1 MPKSNNNLASI
12 TRQAARPKRWD
23 DPLDPAMSEATLDML
38 MATEPFASMDE
49 SAFPAGT
56 PLRGILRADTAVR
69 DYAAGQF
76 VLRKGDYGTSAFM
89 VLEGEVEVILRPE
102 IDPELLGRAPTFKKS
117 FIERLAQLWSNNPEP
132 ESWSKKSLLAS
143 DGPKLSVSKQL
154 GAVYLQDFPQVVSRA
169 KTVALKKGQLFGE
182 ISALSRMPRTATVV
196 ASTKQTRL
204 LEFSWEGLRDIM
216 RFDPA
221 LKKQI
226 DKIYRENS
234 LKNFLRNHP
243 LFSHLDE
250 SGYAQLCDAA
260 QLESFGEYNWSG
272 AYLRLVKDGDEAI
285 SANEPVIAREGE
297 YSNGIY
303 MLSAG
308 FCRVSQRY
316 GNGERTLNYI
326 GAGSVF
332 GYEEMANHWKNPNQ
346 ELQSRFT
353 LRSLGYAYLIF
364 IPTASVEKYVNRDL
378 LESSLRSS
386 PVPDDLSKHV
396 HQRSVEDGSAPS
408 ASLMEFMVE
417 HRFFNGTKSMVIDMD
432 RCTRC
437 DDCVRACAATHDGNP
452 RFLRHGPMIDNLM
465 IANACM
471 HCVDPVCMIGCPTG
485 AIHRTSFG
493 GEVVINPATCI
504 GCGVCAANCPY
515 DSIRMVEVR
524 SYKGEFLVDEEFQP
538 ILKATKCDLC
548 VEQTS
553 GPACQNACP
562 HDALSRTDL
571 TAGGSAARWRRF
583 YRFLCCC
590 SPTSSWLRCIH
601 ATLT

>member
-1 MPKSNNNLASI
+1 MPKPNNTLAGI
-12 TRQAARPKRWD
+12 TRQASRPKRWD
-23 DPLDPAMSEATLDML
+23 APLDPAMTDATLDML
-38 MATEPFASMDE
+38 MSVEPFASMDE

-69 DYAAGQF
+69 EYAAGGI
-76 VLRKGDYGTSAFM
+76 VLRKNDYGTSAFL
-89 VLEGEVEVILRPE
+89 VLEGEVDVILRPDV
-102 IDPELLGRAPTFKKS
+102 DPQLLGRSPSIKKS
-117 FIERLAQLWSNNPEP
+117 FFGHLAQLWNNHPEP
-132 ESWSKKSLLAS
+132 EGWRKKSPRAS
-143 DGPKLSVSKQL
+143 DNITGPINNGSGSI
-154 GAVYLQDFPQVVSRA
+154 YLQDYPQI
-169 KTVALKKGQLFGE
+169 VAGSMTATLKKGQLFGE

-196 ASTKQTRL
+196 ASTEQARL

-216 RFDPA
+216 RYDAA

-226 DKIYRENS
+226 DKTYRENS
-234 LKNFLRNHP
+234 LKVFLRHHP
-243 LFSHLDE
+243 LFSHLEE
-250 SGYAQLCDAA
+250 SGYVRLCEEAQL
-260 QLESFGEYNWSG
+260 QSFGEYNWSG
-272 AYLRLVKDGDEAI
+272 SYLRMAKEGDQSI
-285 SANEPVIAREGE
+285 SMNEPVIVREGE

-308 FCRVSQRY
+308 FCRVSQKY

-332 GYEEMANHWKNPNQ
+332 GYEEIANHWKNPQQ
-346 ELQSRFT
+346 EPNSLYT
-353 LRSLGYAYLIF
+353 LRSLGYAYLVF
-364 IPTASVEKYVNRDL
+364 IPTASVEKYANRGLSEADFP
-378 LESSLRSS
+378 SS
-386 PVPDDLSKHV
+386 PVPKSISNPSHAPAG
-396 HQRSVEDGSAPS
+396 EDGGAPS
-408 ASLMEFMVE
+408 ANLMEFMAE

-437 DDCVRACAATHDGNP
+437 DDCVRACASTHDGNP

-485 AIHRTSFG
+485 AIHRSSFG
-493 GEVVINPATCI
+493 GEVIINPATCI
-504 GCGVCAANCPY
+504 GCGTCAANCPY
-515 DSIRMVEVR
+515 DSIRMVELR
-524 SYKGEFLVDEEFQP
+524 SSTGEFLVDEEYQP

-571 TAGGSAARWRRF
+571 THV
-583 YRFLCCC
+583 
-590 SPTSSWLRCIH
+590 TSLTKWLKRK
-601 ATLT
+601 

>member
-1 MPKSNNNLASI
+1 MRNMATTGTTLESL
-12 TRQAARPKRWD
+12 TRKADRPKRWD
-23 DPLDPAMSEATLDML
+23 VPLDPAMSDATLDML

-49 SAFPAGT
+49 HAFPAGT
-56 PLRGILRADTAVR
+56 PLREILRADSAVR
-69 DYAAGQF
+69 DYGTGEII
-76 VLRKGDYGTSAFM
+76 LRKDDYGTSAFL
-89 VLEGEVEVILRPE
+89 VLEGEVDVILRPD
-102 IDPELLGRAPTFKKS
+102 INPEYLGRAPKVKKTFMA
-117 FIERLAQLWSNNPEP
+117 RLAQLWNNNPEP
-132 ESWSKKSLLAS
+132 EGWSKKSPRAGDNLKGS
-143 DGPKLSVSKQL
+143 SIKKMGSVF
-154 GAVYLQDFPQVVSRA
+154 LQDYPQIVSDSMTA
-169 KTVALKKGQLFGE
+169 TLKKGQLFGE

-196 ASTKQTRL
+196 AATPEARL

-216 RFDPA
+216 RYDAA

-226 DKIYRENS
+226 DKTYRENS
-234 LKNFLRNHP
+234 LKAFLRHHP
-243 LFSHLDE
+243 LFSHLEE
-250 SGYAQLCDAA
+250 SGYVRLCEEA

-272 AYLRLVKDGDEAI
+272 SYLKMTKDGDQAI
-285 SANEPVIAREGE
+285 SPNEPIIVREGE

-303 MLSAG
+303 MISAG
-308 FCRVSQRY
+308 FCRVSQKY

-332 GYEEMANHWKNPNQ
+332 GYEEIANLWRNSHQ
-346 ELQSRFT
+346 DTQSLYT
-353 LRSLGYAYLIF
+353 LRSMGYAYLIF
-364 IPTASVEKYVNRDL
+364 IPTASVEKFANRELSEIDFP
-378 LESSLRSS
+378 SS
-386 PVPDDLSKHV
+386 PVPKTLSEQPHSPAGENGDV
-396 HQRSVEDGSAPS
+396 LS
-408 ASLMEFMVE
+408 ASLMEFMAE

-437 DDCVRACAATHDGNP
+437 DDCVRACASTHDGNP

-504 GCGVCAANCPY
+504 GCGTCAANCPY

-524 SYKGEFLVDEEFQP
+524 SSQGEFLVDEEFQP

-571 TAGGSAARWRRF
+571 TRV
-583 YRFLCCC
+583 
-590 SPTSSWLRCIH
+590 TSLTQWLKRK
-601 ATLT
+601 

>member
-1 MPKSNNNLASI
+1 MAKSDTSPASI
-12 TRQAARPKRWD
+12 TRQASRPKRWD
-23 DPLDPAMSEATLDML
+23 DPLDPAMSEATLERL

-49 SAFPAGT
+49 KSFPAGT

-69 DYAAGQF
+69 EYAAGEII
-76 VLRKGDYGTSAFM
+76 LRKDDYGTSAFL
-89 VLEGEVEVILRPE
+89 VLEGEVEVVLRPE
-102 IDPELLGRAPTFKKS
+102 IDPELLGRSTRVKKS
-117 FIERLAQLWSNNPEP
+117 FMARFAQLWNNNPEP
-132 ESWSKKSLLAS
+132 EGWRKRSPRAS
-143 DGPKLSVSKQL
+143 DNLKGTINKQRSS
-154 GAVYLQDFPQVVSRA
+154 VYLQDYPQNISGAQTAV
-169 KTVALKKGQLFGE
+169 LKQGQMFGE

-196 ASTKQTRL
+196 ASTQRASL
-204 LEFSWEGLRDIM
+204 LEFSWEGLRDLM

-226 DKIYRENS
+226 DTIYRANS

-250 SGYAQLCDAA
+250 PGYEQLCQDA
-260 QLESFGEYNWSG
+260 QLENFGEYNWSG
-272 AYLRLVKDGDEAI
+272 SYLRLAKEGEQAI
-285 SANEPVIAREGE
+285 SANEPVIVREGE

-303 MLSAG
+303 LISAG
-308 FCRVSQRY
+308 FCRVSQKY

-332 GYEEMANHWKNPNQ
+332 GYDEIANHWKNPRQ
-346 ELQSRFT
+346 GLQSRYS

-364 IPTASVEKYVNRDL
+364 IPTPSLEKYANREWS
-378 LESSLRSS
+378 ESVS
-386 PVPDDLSKHV
+386 PFDHEPEPIAKADTGPAETD
-396 HQRSVEDGSAPS
+396 SAPS
-408 ASLMEFMVE
+408 ASVMEFMAE

-437 DDCVRACAATHDGNP
+437 DDCVRACATAHDGNP

-471 HCVDPVCMIGCPTG
+471 HCIDPVCMIGCPTG

-504 GCGVCAANCPY
+504 GCGTCAANCPY
-515 DSIRMVEVR
+515 ESIRMVEIR
-524 SYKGEFLVDEEFQP
+524 SSKGEFLVDEEFQP

-571 TAGGSAARWRRF
+571 THV
-583 YRFLCCC
+583 
-590 SPTSSWLRCIH
+590 TSLTKWLKRK
-601 ATLT
+601 

>member
-1 MPKSNNNLASI
+1 MAANRTTLESLTRKAS
-12 TRQAARPKRWD
+12 RPKRWD
-23 DPLDPAMSEATLDML
+23 DPLDPAMSDATLDML

-49 SAFPAGT
+49 RAFPAST
-56 PLRGILRADTAVR
+56 PLREILRADSAVR
-69 DYAAGQF
+69 DYASGEII
-76 VLRKGDYGTSAFM
+76 LRKDDYGTSAFL
-89 VLEGEVEVILRPE
+89 VLEGEVDVILRPD
-102 IDPELLGRAPTFKKS
+102 IDPQLLGRAPKVKKK
-117 FIERLAQLWSNNPEP
+117 FMARLAQLWNNNPEP
-132 ESWSKKSLLAS
+132 EGWSKKSPRAS
-143 DGPKLSVSKQL
+143 DNLKGSSIRKTGS
-154 GAVYLQDFPQVVSRA
+154 VYLQDYPQLISDVQ
-169 KTVALKKGQLFGE
+169 TVALKKGQMFGE

-196 ASTKQTRL
+196 ASTARASL

-216 RFDPA
+216 KYDPA

-234 LKNFLRNHP
+234 LEVFLSHHP
-243 LFSHLDE
+243 LFRHLE
-250 SGYAQLCDAA
+250 KSGFAQLCQEA
-260 QLESFGEYNWSG
+260 QLETFGDYNWSG
-272 AYLRLVKDGDEAI
+272 AYRKLAMDGDPAT
-285 SANEPVIAREGE
+285 SAHEPIIVKEGE

-303 MLSAG
+303 MIRAG
-308 FCRVSQRY
+308 FCRVSQKY

-332 GYEEMANHWKNPNQ
+332 GYEEIANHWKNPQQ
-346 ELQSRFT
+346 EMHSLYT
-353 LRSLGYAYLIF
+353 LRSLGYAHLIF
-364 IPTASVEKYVNRDL
+364 IPTATLEKFANRGL
-378 LESSLRSS
+378 SETEF
-386 PVPDDLSKHV
+386 PATTVPQNLSKPPDMDTA
-396 HQRSVEDGSAPS
+396 EDGDAPP
-408 ASLMEFMVE
+408 ANLMEFMAE

-437 DDCVRACAATHDGNP
+437 DDCVRACASTHDGNP

-504 GCGVCAANCPY
+504 GCGTCAANCPY

-524 SYKGEFLVDEEFQP
+524 SSQGEFLVDEEFQP

-553 GPACQNACP
+553 GPVCQNACP

-571 TAGGSAARWRRF
+571 SRI
-583 YRFLCCC
+583 
-590 SPTSSWLRCIH
+590 TSLTQWLKRK
-601 ATLT
+601 

>member
-1 MPKSNNNLASI
+1 MPRASDMAKSDNNLASI

-23 DPLDPAMSEATLDML
+23 QPLDPAMSDATLDLL

-69 DYAAGQF
+69 EYAAGEII
-76 VLRKGDYGTSAFM
+76 LRKGDYGTSAFM
-89 VLEGEVEVILRPE
+89 VLEGEADVILRPE
-102 IDPELLGRAPTFKKS
+102 IDPLLLGRAPSVKKS
-117 FIERLAQLWSNNPEP
+117 FIERFAQLWSNHPEP
-132 ESWSKKSLLAS
+132 EEWSSKSTRTG
-143 DGPKLSVSKQL
+143 DNPKVSINKAR
-154 GAVYLQDFPQVVSRA
+154 GSVYLQDYPQVVSGA
-169 KTVALKKGQLFGE
+169 QTAALKKGQLFGE

-196 ASTKQTRL
+196 ASTKQARL

-216 RFDPA
+216 RYDSA

-234 LKNFLRNHP
+234 LRNFLRHHP

-250 SGYAQLCDAA
+250 PRQVQLCEEA
-260 QLESFGEYNWSG
+260 QLENFGEYNWSG
-272 AYLRLVKDGDEAI
+272 AYLRLAKDGDEAI
-285 SANEPVIAREGE
+285 AANEPIIVREGE

-303 MLSAG
+303 LISSG
-308 FCRVSQRY
+308 FCRVSRKY

-332 GYEEMANHWKNPNQ
+332 GYEEILKHWKNPQQ
-346 ELQSRFT
+346 ESESLYT

-364 IPTASVEKYVNRDL
+364 IPTASVEKFANRDL
-378 LESSLRSS
+378 SETDFPSSAVPESMSKPTDTRSLG
-386 PVPDDLSKHV
+386 
-396 HQRSVEDGSAPS
+396 DGDTPS
-408 ASLMEFMVE
+408 ASLMEFMGE

-437 DDCVRACAATHDGNP
+437 DDCVRACASTHDGNP

-493 GEVVINPATCI
+493 GEVVINPVTCI
-504 GCGVCAANCPY
+504 GCGTCAANCPY

-524 SYKGEFLVDEEFQP
+524 SGKGEFLVDEEYQP

-553 GPACQNACP
+553 GPACLNACP

-571 TAGGSAARWRRF
+571 TRV
-583 YRFLCCC
+583 
-590 SPTSSWLRCIH
+590 SSLTQWLKRK
-601 ATLT
+601 

>member
-1 MPKSNNNLASI
+1 LES
-12 TRQAARPKRWD
+12 
-23 DPLDPAMSEATLDML
+23 L

-49 SAFPAGT
+49 KSFPAGT

-69 DYAAGQF
+69 EYAAGEII
-76 VLRKGDYGTSAFM
+76 LRKDDYGTSAFL
-89 VLEGEVEVILRPE
+89 VLEGEVEVVLRPE
-102 IDPELLGRAPTFKKS
+102 IDPELLGRSTRVKKS
-117 FIERLAQLWSNNPEP
+117 FMARFAQLWNNNPEP
-132 ESWSKKSLLAS
+132 EGWRKRSPRAS
-143 DGPKLSVSKQL
+143 DNLKGSLNKVRGS
-154 GAVYLQDFPQVVSRA
+154 VYLKDYPQIISGAQTAV
-169 KTVALKKGQLFGE
+169 LKQGQMFGE

-196 ASTKQTRL
+196 ASTPRASL
-204 LEFSWEGLRDIM
+204 LEFRWEGLRDLM

-226 DKIYRENS
+226 DTIYRANS

-250 SGYAQLCDAA
+250 PGYEHLCQDA
-260 QLESFGEYNWSG
+260 QLENFGEYNWSG
-272 AYLRLVKDGDEAI
+272 SYLRLAKEGEQAI
-285 SANEPVIAREGE
+285 SASEPVIVREGE

-303 MLSAG
+303 MISAG
-308 FCRVSQRY
+308 FCRVSQKY

-332 GYEEMANHWKNPNQ
+332 GYEEIANHWKNPRQ
-346 ELQSRFT
+346 GLQSRYS

-364 IPTASVEKYVNRDL
+364 IPTPSLEKYANREWSESVSPFHHEPEPIAKAATGPAETDSVPAASV
-378 LESSLRSS
+378 
-386 PVPDDLSKHV
+386 
-396 HQRSVEDGSAPS
+396 
-408 ASLMEFMVE
+408 MEFMAE

-437 DDCVRACAATHDGNP
+437 DDCVRACATTHDGNP

-471 HCVDPVCMIGCPTG
+471 HCIDPVCMIGCPTG

-493 GEVVINPATCI
+493 GEVVINPSTCI
-504 GCGVCAANCPY
+504 GCGTCAVNCPY

-524 SYKGEFLVDEEFQP
+524 SSKGEFLVDEEFQP

-571 TAGGSAARWRRF
+571 TQV
-583 YRFLCCC
+583 
-590 SPTSSWLRCIH
+590 TSLTKWLKRK
-601 ATLT
+601 

>member
-1 MPKSNNNLASI
+1 MAKPNSTLAGI
-12 TRQAARPKRWD
+12 TRQASRPKRWD
-23 DPLDPAMSEATLDML
+23 APLDPAMSDATVDML
-38 MATEPFASMDE
+38 MSVEPFASMDE

-69 DYAAGQF
+69 EYGAGGI
-76 VLRKGDYGTSAFM
+76 VLRKNDYGTSAFL
-89 VLEGEVEVILRPE
+89 VLEGEVDVILRPDV
-102 IDPELLGRAPTFKKS
+102 DPQLLGRSPSIKKS
-117 FIERLAQLWSNNPEP
+117 FFGCLAQLWNNHPEP
-132 ESWSKKSLLAS
+132 EGWRKKSPRAGDNNKGFINQAS
-143 DGPKLSVSKQL
+143 GSI
-154 GAVYLQDFPQVVSRA
+154 YLQDYPQI
-169 KTVALKKGQLFGE
+169 VADSMTATLKKGQLFGE

-196 ASTKQTRL
+196 ASTAQARL

-216 RFDPA
+216 RYDAA

-226 DKIYRENS
+226 DKTYRENS
-234 LKNFLRNHP
+234 LKAFLRHHP
-243 LFSHLDE
+243 LFSHLEE
-250 SGYAQLCDAA
+250 SGYVRLCEEAQL
-260 QLESFGEYNWSG
+260 QSFGEYNWSG
-272 AYLRLVKDGDEAI
+272 SYLRMAKEGDQAI
-285 SANEPVIAREGE
+285 STNEPVIVREGE

-308 FCRVSQRY
+308 FCRVSQKY

-332 GYEEMANHWKNPNQ
+332 GYEEISNHWKNSQQDPNS
-346 ELQSRFT
+346 LYT
-353 LRSLGYAYLIF
+353 LRSLGYAYLVF
-364 IPTASVEKYVNRDL
+364 IPTASVEKYANRGLSEADFP
-378 LESSLRSS
+378 SS
-386 PVPDDLSKHV
+386 PVPKSISNPAHIPAG
-396 HQRSVEDGSAPS
+396 EDGGAPS
-408 ASLMEFMVE
+408 ANLMEFMAE

-437 DDCVRACAATHDGNP
+437 DDCVRACASTHDGNP

-485 AIHRTSFG
+485 AIHRSSFG

-504 GCGVCAANCPY
+504 GCGTCAANCPY
-515 DSIRMVEVR
+515 DSIRMVELR
-524 SYKGEFLVDEEFQP
+524 SGTGEFLVDEEYQP

-553 GPACQNACP
+553 GPACLNACP

-571 TAGGSAARWRRF
+571 THV
-583 YRFLCCC
+583 
-590 SPTSSWLRCIH
+590 TSLTKWLKRK
-601 ATLT
+601 

>member
-1 MPKSNNNLASI
+1 MAKTNNNLASI
-12 TRQAARPKRWD
+12 TRKAARPKRWD
-23 DPLDPAMSEATLDML
+23 DPLDPAMSDATLDML
-38 MATEPFASMDE
+38 MSTEPFASMDE

-56 PLRGILRADTAVR
+56 PLRGILKADTAVR
-69 DYAAGQF
+69 DYTVGQI
-76 VLRKGDYGTSAFM
+76 VLRKGDYGTSAFLL
-89 VLEGEVEVILRPE
+89 LEGEVDVILRPDV
-102 IDPELLGRAPTFKKS
+102 DPALLGRAPSVKKS
-117 FIERLAQLWSNNPEP
+117 FMGRFSQLWNNNPEP
-132 ESWSKKSLLAS
+132 EGWRKKSPRAA
-143 DGPKLSVSKQL
+143 DNPKFSINKQR
-154 GAVYLQDFPQVVSRA
+154 GSVYLQDYPQIVSEA
-169 KTVALKKGQLFGE
+169 QTVALKAGQLFGE

-196 ASTKQTRL
+196 ASTKQARL

-216 RFDPA
+216 RYDSA

-234 LKNFLRNHP
+234 LKNFLRHHP
-243 LFSHLDE
+243 LFCHLDE
-250 SGYAQLCDAA
+250 ADQVQLCEEA
-260 QLESFGEYNWSG
+260 QLENFGEYNWSG
-272 AYLRLVKDGDEAI
+272 TYLRLAKDGDEAI
-285 SANEPVIAREGE
+285 TANEPVIVREGE

-303 MLSAG
+303 MISAG
-308 FCRVSQRY
+308 FCRVSQKY

-332 GYEEMANHWKNPNQ
+332 GYEEIANRWKNPQQ
-346 ELQSRFT
+346 ELNSLYT

-364 IPTASVEKYVNRDL
+364 IPTPSVEKYANRGLSETDFPSNPIPNKRSEPAPTRPMD
-378 LESSLRSS
+378 ES
-386 PVPDDLSKHV
+386 
-396 HQRSVEDGSAPS
+396 AMPS
-408 ASLMEFMVE
+408 ASLMEFMGE

-437 DDCVRACAATHDGNP
+437 DDCVRACASTHDGNP

-465 IANACM
+465 FANACM

-504 GCGVCAANCPY
+504 GCGTCAANCPY
-515 DSIRMVEVR
+515 DSIRMVEIR
-524 SYKGEFLVDEEFQP
+524 SSEGEFLVDEEYQP

-553 GPACQNACP
+553 GPACLNACP

-571 TAGGSAARWRRF
+571 TQV
-583 YRFLCCC
+583 
-590 SPTSSWLRCIH
+590 SSLTQWLKRK
-601 ATLT
+601 

>member
-1 MPKSNNNLASI
+1 MAKSDNNLASI

-49 SAFPAGT
+49 SAFPAST
-56 PLRGILRADTAVR
+56 PLREILRADSAVR
-69 DYAAGQF
+69 EYSAGEI
-76 VLRKGDYGTSAFM
+76 VLRKDDYGTSAFL
-89 VLEGEVEVILRPE
+89 VLEGEVEVILRPD
-102 IDPELLGRAPTFKKS
+102 IDPQLLGRAPSVKKS
-117 FIERLAQLWSNNPEP
+117 FIGRLAQLWNNNPEP
-132 ESWSKKSLLAS
+132 EGWSKKSPRAS
-143 DGPKLSVSKQL
+143 DNPKGSINKNRGS
-154 GAVYLQDFPQVVSRA
+154 VYLQDYPQIVSDA
-169 KTVALKKGQLFGE
+169 QTVALKKGQMFGE

-196 ASTKQTRL
+196 ASTDQARL

-216 RFDPA
+216 RHDSA
-221 LKKQI
+221 LKNQI
-226 DKIYRENS
+226 DRIYRENS
-234 LKNFLRNHP
+234 LKIFLMHHP

-250 SGYAQLCDAA
+250 SGYVQLCEEA

-272 AYLRLVKDGDEAI
+272 AYLRLAKDADPAT
-285 SANEPVIAREGE
+285 SAHEPLIVREGE

-303 MLSAG
+303 MIRAG
-308 FCRVSQRY
+308 FCRVSQKH

-332 GYEEMANHWKNPNQ
+332 GYEEIANHWKNPQQ
-346 ELQSRFT
+346 EMQSLYT
-353 LRSLGYAYLIF
+353 LRSLGYSHLIF
-364 IPTASVEKYVNRDL
+364 IPTASLEKYANRS
-378 LESSLRSS
+378 ETGFSSS
-386 PVPDDLSKHV
+386 PVLKGMSEPADTRSLEDDN
-396 HQRSVEDGSAPS
+396 APS
-408 ASLMEFMVE
+408 ASVMEFMAE
-417 HRFFNGTKSMVIDMD
+417 HRFFNGTKAMVIDMD

-437 DDCVRACAATHDGNP
+437 DDCVRACASTHDGNP

-504 GCGVCAANCPY
+504 GCGTCAANCPY

-524 SYKGEFLVDEEFQP
+524 SSTGEFLVDEEYQP

-553 GPACQNACP
+553 GPACLNACP

-571 TAGGSAARWRRF
+571 TRV
-583 YRFLCCC
+583 
-590 SPTSSWLRCIH
+590 TSLTQWLKRK
-601 ATLT
+601 

>member
-1 MPKSNNNLASI
+1 MAKPDTSPSSI
-12 TRQAARPKRWD
+12 TRQASRPKRWD
-23 DPLDPAMSEATLDML
+23 DPLDPAMSEATLDQL

-49 SAFPAGT
+49 KSFPAGT

-69 DYAAGQF
+69 EYAAGEII
-76 VLRKGDYGTSAFM
+76 LRKDDYGTSAFL
-89 VLEGEVEVILRPE
+89 VLEGEVEVVLRPE
-102 IDPELLGRAPTFKKS
+102 IDPELLGRSTRVKKS
-117 FIERLAQLWSNNPEP
+117 FMARFAQLWNNNPEP
-132 ESWSKKSLLAS
+132 EGWRKRSPRAS
-143 DGPKLSVSKQL
+143 DNLKGSINQQRGS
-154 GAVYLQDFPQVVSRA
+154 VYLQDYPQIISGAQTAV
-169 KTVALKKGQLFGE
+169 LKQGQMFGE

-196 ASTKQTRL
+196 ASSQRASL
-204 LEFSWEGLRDIM
+204 LEFSWEGLRDLM

-226 DKIYRENS
+226 DTIYRANS

-250 SGYAQLCDAA
+250 AGYAQLCQDA
-260 QLESFGEYNWSG
+260 QLENYGEYNWSG
-272 AYLRLVKDGDEAI
+272 SYLRLAKDGGQGI
-285 SANEPVIAREGE
+285 SANEPVIVREGE

-303 MLSAG
+303 LISAG
-308 FCRVSQRY
+308 FCRVSQKY

-332 GYEEMANHWKNPNQ
+332 GYEEIANHWKNPRQ
-346 ELQSRFT
+346 GLQSRYS
-353 LRSLGYAYLIF
+353 LRSLGYAHLIF
-364 IPTASVEKYVNRDL
+364 IPTPSLEKYANREWS
-378 LESSLRSS
+378 ESVS
-386 PVPDDLSKHV
+386 PFEPDPIPTPADTAPT
-396 HQRSVEDGSAPS
+396 ETNNAPS
-408 ASLMEFMVE
+408 ASVMEFMAE

-437 DDCVRACAATHDGNP
+437 DDCVRACATAHDGNP

-471 HCVDPVCMIGCPTG
+471 HCIDPVCMIGCPTG

-504 GCGVCAANCPY
+504 GCGTCAANCPY
-515 DSIRMVEVR
+515 ESIRMVEIR
-524 SYKGEFLVDEEFQP
+524 SSKGEFLVDEEFQP

-571 TAGGSAARWRRF
+571 THV
-583 YRFLCCC
+583 
-590 SPTSSWLRCIH
+590 TSLTKWLKRK
-601 ATLT
+601 

>member
-1 MPKSNNNLASI
+1 MPKPRNMAKSDNNLASI

-23 DPLDPAMSEATLDML
+23 DPLDPAMSDATLDML

-49 SAFPAGT
+49 TAFPAST

-69 DYAAGQF
+69 EYAAGEI
-76 VLRKGDYGTSAFM
+76 VLRKDDYGTSAFL
-89 VLEGEVEVILRPE
+89 VLEGEVDVILRPD
-102 IDPELLGRAPTFKKS
+102 IDPQLLGRAPRIKKS
-117 FIERLAQLWSNNPEP
+117 FIARFAQLWNNNPEP
-132 ESWSKKSLLAS
+132 EGWSKKSPRAS
-143 DGPKLSVSKQL
+143 DNIKGSINKKSGSI
-154 GAVYLQDFPQVVSRA
+154 YLQDYPQIVSDA

-196 ASTKQTRL
+196 ASTKQARL

-216 RFDPA
+216 RFDSA

-234 LKNFLRNHP
+234 LKTFLRHHP

-250 SGYAQLCDAA
+250 SEQVQLCKEA
-260 QLESFGEYNWSG
+260 QLENYGEYNWSG
-272 AYLRLVKDGDEAI
+272 SYIRLAKDGDQAI
-285 SANEPVIAREGE
+285 AANEPVIVREGE

-303 MLSAG
+303 MISAG
-308 FCRVSQRY
+308 FCRVSQKY

-326 GAGSVF
+326 GAGSAF
-332 GYEEMANHWKNPNQ
+332 GYEEIATHWKNP
-346 ELQSRFT
+346 EYEMQSLYT

-364 IPTASVEKYVNRDL
+364 IPTASLEKYANRGLSETDFP
-378 LESSLRSS
+378 SS
-386 PVPDDLSKHV
+386 PVGISKSPV
-396 HQRSVEDGSAPS
+396 PPSDINGDAPS
-408 ASLMEFMVE
+408 ASLMEFMAE

-437 DDCVRACAATHDGNP
+437 DDCVRACASTHDGNP

-471 HCVDPVCMIGCPTG
+471 HCIDPVCMIGCPTG

-504 GCGVCAANCPY
+504 GCGTCAANCPY

-524 SYKGEFLVDEEFQP
+524 STEGEFLVDEEYQP
-538 ILKATKCDLC
+538 IFKATKCDLC
-548 VEQTS
+548 VEQVS

-571 TAGGSAARWRRF
+571 TQV
-583 YRFLCCC
+583 
-590 SPTSSWLRCIH
+590 TSLTQWLKRK
-601 ATLT
+601 

>member
-1 MPKSNNNLASI
+1 MAKSNNNLAGI

-23 DPLDPAMSEATLDML
+23 DPLDPAMSDATLDML

-49 SAFPAGT
+49 SAFPAAT

-69 DYAAGQF
+69 DYAAGEI
-76 VLRKGDYGTSAFM
+76 VLRKDDYGTSAFL
-89 VLEGEVEVILRPE
+89 VLEGEVDVILRPDV
-102 IDPELLGRAPTFKKS
+102 DPQLLGRAPSVKKS
-117 FIERLAQLWSNNPEP
+117 FIGRLAQLWNNNPEP
-132 ESWSKKSLLAS
+132 EGWSKKSPRAGDNLKGSINKARGS
-143 DGPKLSVSKQL
+143 I
-154 GAVYLQDFPQVVSRA
+154 YLQDYPQIVSGA
-169 KTVALKKGQLFGE
+169 QTAALKKGQLFGE

-196 ASTKQTRL
+196 ASTKKARL
-204 LEFSWEGLRDIM
+204 LEFSWEGLRDLM
-216 RFDPA
+216 RFDSA

-226 DKIYRENS
+226 DKTYRENS
-234 LKNFLRNHP
+234 LKNFLRHHP

-250 SGYAQLCDAA
+250 AGHVQLCEVA
-260 QLESFGEYNWSG
+260 QLENFGEYNWSG
-272 AYLRLVKDGDEAI
+272 AYLRLAKDGDQAI
-285 SANEPVIAREGE
+285 SANEPVIVREGE

-303 MLSAG
+303 MISSG
-308 FCRVSQRY
+308 FCRVSQKY

-332 GYEEMANHWKNPNQ
+332 GYEEITNHRKNPQQ
-346 ELQSRFT
+346 ELHSLYT

-364 IPTASVEKYVNRDL
+364 IPTASVEKYANRDL
-378 LESSLRSS
+378 SEADFPSS
-386 PVPDDLSKHV
+386 PVPKSMSKPADT
-396 HQRSVEDGSAPS
+396 RAVEEGNAPS
-408 ASLMEFMVE
+408 ASLMEFMTE
-417 HRFFNGTKSMVIDMD
+417 HRFFNGTKSMLIDMD

-437 DDCVRACAATHDGNP
+437 DDCVRACASTHDGNP

-504 GCGVCAANCPY
+504 GCGTCAANCPY

-524 SYKGEFLVDEEFQP
+524 SSQGEFLVDEEFQP

-571 TAGGSAARWRRF
+571 THV
-583 YRFLCCC
+583 
-590 SPTSSWLRCIH
+590 TSLTQWLKRK
-601 ATLT
+601 

>member
-1 MPKSNNNLASI
+1 MPRALPMAKSDTNLASI

-23 DPLDPAMSEATLDML
+23 DPLDPAMSDATLDML
-38 MATEPFASMDE
+38 LATEPFASMNQG
-49 SAFPAGT
+49 AFPAGT
-56 PLRGILRADTAVR
+56 PLREILRADTAVR
-69 DYAAGQF
+69 EYAAGEI
-76 VLRKGDYGTSAFM
+76 VLRKDDYGTSAFL
-89 VLEGEVEVILRPE
+89 VLEGEVDVILRPD
-102 IDPELLGRAPTFKKS
+102 IDPQLLGRATSVKKS
-117 FIERLAQLWSNNPEP
+117 FIARLAQLWNNNPEP
-132 ESWSKKSLLAS
+132 EGWSKKSPRAS
-143 DGPKLSVSKQL
+143 DNLKGSINKERGS
-154 GAVYLQDFPQVVSRA
+154 VYLQDYPQIVSDVQTA
-169 KTVALKKGQLFGE
+169 TLKAGQLFGE

-196 ASTKQTRL
+196 ASTKQARL

-216 RFDPA
+216 RYDSA

-234 LKNFLRNHP
+234 LKIFLSHHP

-250 SGYAQLCDAA
+250 SGYKQLCEEA

-272 AYLRLVKDGDEAI
+272 AYLRLAKDGDPAT
-285 SANEPVIAREGE
+285 STNEPVIVREGE

-303 MLSAG
+303 MIRAG
-308 FCRVSQRY
+308 FCRVSQKY

-332 GYEEMANHWKNPNQ
+332 GYEEIANHWKNPRQ
-346 ELQSRFT
+346 EMHSLYS
-353 LRSLGYAYLIF
+353 LRSLGYSHLIF
-364 IPTASVEKYVNRDL
+364 IPTASLEKYANRRL
-378 LESSLRSS
+378 SEANFPAS
-386 PVPDDLSKHV
+386 PVPKNMSKPADE
-396 HQRSVEDGSAPS
+396 SSANDGTAPS
-408 ASLMEFMVE
+408 ASLMEFMAE

-437 DDCVRACAATHDGNP
+437 DDCVRACASTHDGNP

-504 GCGVCAANCPY
+504 GCGTCAANCPY
-515 DSIRMVEVR
+515 DSIRMVEAR
-524 SYKGEFLVDEEFQP
+524 SSQGEFLVDEEFQP

-571 TAGGSAARWRRF
+571 THV
-583 YRFLCCC
+583 
-590 SPTSSWLRCIH
+590 TSIAQWLKRK
-601 ATLT
+601 

>member
-1 MPKSNNNLASI
+1 MAKSDTSPASI
-12 TRQAARPKRWD
+12 TRQASRPKRWD
-23 DPLDPAMSEATLDML
+23 DPLDPAMSEATLDRL

-49 SAFPAGT
+49 KSFPAGT

-69 DYAAGQF
+69 EYAAGEII
-76 VLRKGDYGTSAFM
+76 LRKDDYGTSAFL
-89 VLEGEVEVILRPE
+89 VLEGEVEVVLRPE
-102 IDPELLGRAPTFKKS
+102 IDPELLGRSTRVKKS
-117 FIERLAQLWSNNPEP
+117 FMARFAQLWNNNPEP
-132 ESWSKKSLLAS
+132 EGWRKRSPRAS
-143 DGPKLSVSKQL
+143 DNLKGSINQQRGS
-154 GAVYLQDFPQVVSRA
+154 VYLQDYPQIISGAQTAV
-169 KTVALKKGQLFGE
+169 LKQGQMFGE

-196 ASTKQTRL
+196 ASTQRASL
-204 LEFSWEGLRDIM
+204 LEFSWEGLRDLM

-226 DKIYRENS
+226 DTIYRANS

-250 SGYAQLCDAA
+250 PGYAQLCQDA
-260 QLESFGEYNWSG
+260 QLENYGEYNWSG
-272 AYLRLVKDGDEAI
+272 SYLRLAKDGGQGI
-285 SANEPVIAREGE
+285 SANEPVIVREGE

-303 MLSAG
+303 LISAG
-308 FCRVSQRY
+308 FCRVSQKY

-332 GYEEMANHWKNPNQ
+332 GYEEIANHWKNPRQ
-346 ELQSRFT
+346 GLQSRYS
-353 LRSLGYAYLIF
+353 LRSLGYAHLIF
-364 IPTASVEKYVNRDL
+364 IPTPSLEKYANREWS
-378 LESSLRSS
+378 ESVS
-386 PVPDDLSKHV
+386 PFEPDPIPTPADTAPT
-396 HQRSVEDGSAPS
+396 ETNNAPS
-408 ASLMEFMVE
+408 ASVMEFMAE

-437 DDCVRACAATHDGNP
+437 DDCVRACATAHDGNP

-471 HCVDPVCMIGCPTG
+471 HCIDPVCMIGCPTG

-504 GCGVCAANCPY
+504 GCGTCAANCPY
-515 DSIRMVEVR
+515 ESIRMVEIR
-524 SYKGEFLVDEEFQP
+524 SSKGEFLVDEEFQP

-571 TAGGSAARWRRF
+571 THV
-583 YRFLCCC
+583 
-590 SPTSSWLRCIH
+590 TSLTKWLKRK
-601 ATLT
+601 

>member
-1 MPKSNNNLASI
+1 MPKARNMAISDNNLASI

-23 DPLDPAMSEATLDML
+23 DPLDPAMSDATLDML

-56 PLRGILRADTAVR
+56 PLREILRADTAVR
-69 DYAAGQF
+69 EYTAGEI
-76 VLRKGDYGTSAFM
+76 VLRKDDYGTSAFL
-89 VLEGEVEVILRPE
+89 VLEGEVDVILRPE
-102 IDPELLGRAPTFKKS
+102 IDPQLLGRAPSVKKS
-117 FIERLAQLWSNNPEP
+117 FIARLAQLWNNNPEP
-132 ESWSKKSLLAS
+132 EGWSKKSPRARDNLKGS
-143 DGPKLSVSKQL
+143 INKERGS
-154 GAVYLQDFPQVVSRA
+154 VYLQDYPQIVSDSQ
-169 KTVALKKGQLFGE
+169 TVALKKGQLFGE

-196 ASTKQTRL
+196 ASTKQARL

-216 RFDPA
+216 RYDSA

-226 DKIYRENS
+226 DKTYRENS
-234 LKNFLRNHP
+234 LKNFLMHHP

-250 SGYAQLCDAA
+250 SGYVQLCEEA
-260 QLESFGEYNWSG
+260 QLENFGEYNWSG
-272 AYLRLVKDGDEAI
+272 AYLRLAKGGDTAS
-285 SANEPVIAREGE
+285 SANEPVIVREGE
-297 YSNGIY
+297 YNNGIY
-303 MLSAG
+303 MISAG
-308 FCRVSQRY
+308 FCRVSQKY

-332 GYEEMANHWKNPNQ
+332 GYEEISSHWKNPQQ
-346 ELQSRFT
+346 EMQSLYS
-353 LRSLGYAYLIF
+353 LRSLGYAHLIF
-364 IPTASVEKYVNRDL
+364 IPTASVEKYANRGLPETDFP
-378 LESSLRSS
+378 SS
-386 PVPDDLSKHV
+386 PVPESMSKPAGT
-396 HQRSVEDGSAPS
+396 RSVEDVNAPP
-408 ASLMEFMVE
+408 ANLMEFMAE

-437 DDCVRACAATHDGNP
+437 DDCVRACASTHDGNP
-452 RFLRHGPMIDNLM
+452 RFLRHGPVIDNLM

-485 AIHRTSFG
+485 AIHRSSFG

-504 GCGVCAANCPY
+504 GCGTCAANCPY
-515 DSIRMVEVR
+515 DAIRMVEVR
-524 SYKGEFLVDEEFQP
+524 SSTGEFLVDEEYQP

-571 TAGGSAARWRRF
+571 THV
-583 YRFLCCC
+583 
-590 SPTSSWLRCIH
+590 TSLTQWLKMR
-601 ATLT
+601 